1 METAIPAV
9 STNRRLSMAVSS
21 KNDVPHIL
29 LINPWIHDFAAFD
42 FWAKPLGL
50 LYMASNLRYH
60 GLKISYIDCLDRFHP
75 ESTRVKTTDYKRQ
88 FPICEKKDGRGPYLK
103 SLIAKPPGLEK
114 IARNYSRYGIYPE
127 WFKKDLKALELP
139 DLILMTSLMTY
150 WYPGVKETIKIV
162 KEIFPNVPLV
172 VGGIY
177 ATLCHDHAVL
187 NLGADHVV
195 SGPGEKNILKIV
207 SDFTGYSVAPLFDP
221 EDFSSYPYP
230 AFDLQHQIAYAVL
243 MTSRGC
249 PFSCAYCA
257 SGFLESQY
265 RTRLPEQVV
274 EEIRYWHKKFGVV
287 NFAFYDDALLAD
299 SEKHAFKIFEAVIK
313 EKLRVRFHAPNA
325 LHICEINQKSAQLM
339 YRSGFETIRLG
350 LETAAFDKRSD
361 LDRKVTEEQFRNAV
375 SHLVEAGFKKEQ
387 VGAYLLTG
395 LPGQNLES
403 VAASIEIVKNSG
415 ITPVPAHYSPIP
427 HTRLWKKAVRASRY
441 DLESDPVF
449 TNNAIFPCQAEEFCW
464 QSLSDLK
471 KLASDK

>member
-195 SGPGEKNILKIV
+195 SGPGEKNILQIV

-427 HTRLWKKAVRASRY
+427 HTRLWKKAVRTSRY